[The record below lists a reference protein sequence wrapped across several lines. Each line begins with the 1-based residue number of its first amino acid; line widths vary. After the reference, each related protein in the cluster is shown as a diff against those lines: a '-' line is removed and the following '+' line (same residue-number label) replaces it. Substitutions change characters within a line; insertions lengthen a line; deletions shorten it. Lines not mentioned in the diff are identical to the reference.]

1 MKKLYWIIKFL
12 LNGIP
17 VSHLGIGGGGGGD
30 QPEPPPQPT
39 AQETTAESIQAQ
51 VSSLPDILAA
61 QQEFGP
67 QFTQLDLEQLQQFGP
82 QFAETLL
89 GLQREFGPQITAALR
104 EEQAQLA
111 PELTAAQGVLTE
123 FLGQE
128 DLLTPQEERQ
138 LQQDV
143 RGAQGVRGFAL
154 ESGLGAE
161 QEIEELTRLRQEL
174 KTRRLN
180 IALSTAGRV
189 PIGGQSQF
197 QPSQQAFGPGQ
208 LVQNVAPSQIFGL
221 AGQNFATQGGIFG
234 AQLSAQGG
242 GAGGLLGG
250 IAGGLA
256 GSFLG
261 PIGTAAGSK
270 AGSALFG

>member
-1 MKKLYWIIKFL
+1 MVKLYWIIKFL

-17 VSHLGIGGGGGGD
+17 VSHLGIGGGGGGG
-30 QPEPPPQPT
+30 QPEPPTPPT
-39 AQETTAESIQAQ
+39 PEETSAQAIQAQ
-51 VSSLPDILAA
+51 IEATPRILEA
-61 QQEFGP
+61 QREFGP
-67 QFTQLDLEQLQQFGP
+67 QFTQLQLEQLQQFGP
-82 QFAETLL
+82 EVAETLL
-89 GLQREFGPQITAALR
+89 GLQQEFGPQITAALR
-104 EEQAQLA
+104 EEQAALA

-128 DLLTPQEERQ
+128 DLLTPQEERR

-143 RGAQGVRGFAL
+143 RAAQGVRGFAL

-189 PIGGQSQF
+189 PIGGQTQF
-197 QPSQQAFGPGQ
+197 QPSPQAFGPGQ

-221 AGQNFATQGGIFG
+221 AGSVFGTQANIFG
-234 AQLSAQGG
+234 TQSQAATAQRGQTLGLIGAGLGAAGTVGG
-242 GAGGLLGG
+242 GFF
-250 IAGGLA
+250 GGLA
-256 GSFLG
+256 
-261 PIGTAAGSK
+261 
-270 AGSALFG
+270 